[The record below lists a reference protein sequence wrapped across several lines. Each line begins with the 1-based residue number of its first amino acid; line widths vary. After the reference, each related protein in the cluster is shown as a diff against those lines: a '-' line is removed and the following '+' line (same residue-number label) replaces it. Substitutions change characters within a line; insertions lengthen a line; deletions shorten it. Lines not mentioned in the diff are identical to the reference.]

1 MRVSGFACWL
11 SRESVAR
18 LGETGSA
25 PRLVVIWGITIFD
38 VFRRPYS
45 GGAKVGWLALIVLLP
60 FIGAL
65 AYWVLR
71 KPSREE
77 VEQQYLG
84 EAELR
89 RSTAARPFDSTG
101 L

>member
-1 MRVSGFACWL
+1 MTVFWIIGVIAL
-11 SRESVAR
+11 AI
-18 LGETGSA
+18 
-25 PRLVVIWGITIFD
+25 IWGITIVD
-38 VFRRPYS
+38 LFRRHYS
-45 GGAKVGWLALIVLLP
+45 GAATVGWLALIVLLP

-65 AYWVLR
+65 AYWVVR